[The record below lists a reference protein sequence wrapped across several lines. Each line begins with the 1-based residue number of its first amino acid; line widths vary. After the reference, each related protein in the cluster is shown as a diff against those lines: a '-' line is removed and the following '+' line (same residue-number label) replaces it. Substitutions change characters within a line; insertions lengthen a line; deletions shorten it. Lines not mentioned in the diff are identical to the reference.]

1 MNSILSQLR
10 EAGYDVGLQGEEI
23 ALEYVGDGQPD
34 AAVVEPLLAE
44 VAARKGEM
52 ICILGASRVEPGVGA
67 GDSERLSEL
76 LEKGIEGI
84 AGALRRAI
92 DRARDWDDLN
102 QICVDNQAA
111 FEAKLIDGDTSY
123 HLAGLVLSR
132 SRMLPECGPPD
143 EQVIPAEALLSR
155 SPMKWS
161 A

>member
-76 LEKGIEGI
+76 LEKESRASPELSGEQSTEP
-84 AGALRRAI
+84 ATGA
-92 DRARDWDDLN
+92 
-102 QICVDNQAA
+102 
-111 FEAKLIDGDTSY
+111 T
-123 HLAGLVLSR
+123 
-132 SRMLPECGPPD
+132 
-143 EQVIPAEALLSR
+143 
-155 SPMKWS
+155 
-161 A
+161 